1 MKALLEYIVKA
12 IVDSPNEVSV
22 KEVLGEKSVVFE
34 IKVASADVGK
44 VIGRNGRIINSI
56 RTLLRAASVKE
67 GKKVSVELIG

>member
-12 IVDSPNEVSV
+12 IVDSPDEVNIN
-22 KEVLGEKSVVFE
+22 EVLGEKSVVFE
-34 IKVASADVGK
+34 IKVAQADIGK